1 MDEYF
6 RDFLNE
12 EGFSPIV
19 SSVPVDETTLSYF
32 RGKVPDRLLG
42 YWKEYGFA
50 GFGEGIFWIV
60 NPNDY
65 QDIVDKWLKK
75 TSFWGRENF
84 FAIARS
90 AFGEIYIRGDLS
102 DSTTIIDP
110 HLNNI
115 IPGDFSEHAPTKEQ
129 WEKSIG
135 VFFMFKSKKRVDY
148 KDKNDKPLFQR
159 CLKKFGM
166 LEHDE
171 MYTFSTALALG
182 GTRDINN
189 VKKVKILDQLSML
202 CDLDTPV
209 VLPSP
214 GELFGSL

>member
-6 RDFLNE
+6 NDFLNE

-19 SSVPVDETTLSYF
+19 SSMPADEKIITYF
-32 RGKVPDRLLG
+32 SGKLPDRLLD

-50 GFGEGIFWIV
+50 GFAEGLFRVV

-65 QDIVDKWLKK
+65 QDIVEKWLAK
-75 TSFWGRENF
+75 TPAWGREKYYVV
-84 FAIARS
+84 ARS
-90 AFGEIYIRGDLS
+90 AFGELYVRGDRS

-115 IPGDFSEHAPTKEQ
+115 IPGDATEHEIEKEE
-129 WEKSIG
+129 WERAIG
-135 VFFMFKSKKRVDY
+135 IFFMFKSKKRVDY
-148 KDKNDKPLFQR
+148 KDRNEKPLFQR
-159 CLKKFGM
+159 CLKKYGM

-182 GTRDINN
+182 GTADINN
-189 VKKVKILDQLSML
+189 IKKVKILEQLSML

-209 VLPSP
+209 VLPSTS
-214 GELFGSL
+214 ELFGPI

>member
-6 RDFLNE
+6 NDFLNE

-19 SSVPVDETTLSYF
+19 SSIPADDATINYF
-32 RGKVPDRLLG
+32 SGKLPNRLLG

-50 GFGEGIFWIV
+50 GFADGLFWVV

-65 QDIVDKWLKK
+65 QDIVDKWLKA
-75 TSFWGRENF
+75 TPMWGREEF
-84 FAIARS
+84 YAVARS
-90 AFGEIYIRGDLS
+90 AFGELYIRGDQS

-115 IPGDFSEHAPTKEQ
+115 IPGDAKNPELKKEE
-129 WEKSIG
+129 WDRAIG
-135 VFFMFKSKKRVDY
+135 IFFMFKSKKRVDY
-148 KDKNDKPLFQR
+148 KDKNEKPLFQR
-159 CLKKFGM
+159 CLKKYGM

-182 GTRDINN
+182 GAADINN
-189 VKKVKILDQLSML
+189 IKKVKVLEQLSML
-202 CDLDTPV
+202 CDLDTPI
-209 VLPSP
+209 VLPSTS
-214 GELFGSL
+214 ELFGPI